1 MKKQAMFLAGEW
13 THRSQVIEVDDPGT
27 GEIIAT
33 VPKGTA
39 EDMEKALNTAIEGK
53 KVAAELTT
61 RQRIDILARS
71 AKLVDDNVEEAAQL
85 IATEGIKTINEAR
98 SEASRAAET
107 LRLAAEEARRLT
119 GETINFDQVSGN
131 ADRHGYTFRFPLGI
145 IGAITP
151 FNDPMNLVVH
161 KIAPAIAGGNAVILK
176 PATQTPLSAL
186 WLTEKL
192 LEAGLPAKVMST
204 ITGSGSE
211 VTPPL
216 LESREVRMITFTGGL
231 ETGEKIA
238 KNAGLK
244 KLSMELGS
252 NSPFLVFKDANLDKA
267 AEAAVAG
274 AYGAGG
280 QNCLSV
286 QRIFVHK
293 EVEQSFTEK
302 FIQKAEQLRTGDK
315 KSEETDMGPVISE
328 EEAKSIMTDIENAKE
343 QGAEVLLGGDHKDCF
358 VHPTLLKH
366 VPKNSTLYKDE
377 VFGPVASLHTFSDYE
392 EAIRSA
398 NEVNFGLQVGVFTN
412 HLQTAHKA
420 AYDLHVGGVII
431 NDSSDFRVDAMPFGG
446 VKGSGINRE
455 GVHNAIMDMT
465 EPRVVSFKIEDD
477 E

>member
-1 MKKQAMFLAGEW
+1 MFLAGEW
-13 THRSQVIEVDDPGT
+13 THRSQVIEVDDPGA
-27 GEIIAT
+27 GETIAT

-39 EDMEKALNTAIEGK
+39 EDMETALNTAIEGK
-53 KVAAELTT
+53 KIAAGLTT
-61 RQRIDILARS
+61 KQRMDILANT
-71 AKLVDDNVEEAAQL
+71 AQLVDDNVEEAAQL

-107 LRLAAEEARRLT
+107 LRLSAEEARRLT

-151 FNDPMNLVVH
+151 FNDPLNLVAH

-192 LEAGLPAKVMST
+192 LEAGLPAKVMNT

-216 LESREVRMITFTGGL
+216 LESREVRMITFTGGI
-231 ETGEKIA
+231 EAGEKIA
-238 KNAGLK
+238 KQAGLK

-267 AEAAVAG
+267 AEAAVGG

-293 EVEQSFTEK
+293 EVEQSFTDK
-302 FIQKAEQLRTGDK
+302 FIEKAKQLVTGDK
-315 KSEETDMGPVISE
+315 KSEDTDMGPLISE
-328 EEAKSIMTDIENAKE
+328 DEAKSIMTNIENAKE
-343 QGAEVLLGGDHKDCF
+343 QGAEVLLGGDHSNRF
-358 VHPTLLKH
+358 MYPTLVKH
-366 VPKNSTLYKDE
+366 VPKDSTLYKE
-377 VFGPVASLHTFSDYE
+377 EIFGPVASLHTFSDYD

-420 AYDLHVGGVII
+420 AHDLHVGGVII

-477 E
+477 EQ